1 MNSHL
6 EDNNTTYSKHLG
18 FALMLSFRL
27 LVLSIAGVIHAIIP
41 LVFQN
46 TVTRGVEDLDNLL
59 EEYTVVNYG
68 GSK

>member
-1 MNSHL
+1 MKHI
-6 EDNNTTYSKHLG
+6 EDNNTTYLKHLG

-41 LVFQN
+41 YVFQN

>member
-6 EDNNTTYSKHLG
+6 EGNNTTYSKHLG

-46 TVTRGVEDLDNLL
+46 TVTSGVKDLDNLL
-59 EEYTVVNYG
+59 EDSVGNYG
-68 GSK
+68 GTK

>member
-6 EDNNTTYSKHLG
+6 EGNNTTYSKHLG

-41 LVFQN
+41 LVFQK
-46 TVTRGVEDLDNLL
+46 TVTSGVKDLDNLL
-59 EEYTVVNYG
+59 EEEIGNYG
-68 GSK
+68 GTK

>member
-1 MNSHL
+1 
-6 EDNNTTYSKHLG
+6 
-18 FALMLSFRL
+18 MLSFRL

-41 LVFQN
+41 LVFQK
-46 TVTRGVEDLDNLL
+46 TVTSGVKDLDNLL